1 MRALRFVVLALVA
14 LTVALPVRAA
24 EGDQLDAVQ
33 HSVDG
38 NYLDFLPFAKVELP
52 RFFVVRDASGAL
64 GFDFY
69 ATTKAALRSGD
80 YVMKK
85 EDGEQGGDSAS
96 DDAAAGYGGDSTSD
110 GAYGDGA
117 SGSLEAKLASGK
129 HLYETIVPASGS
141 MVIDLSPTR
150 HLLFALLGMLIV
162 ALLFISMASKYK
174 KGVGRTSAPKGTL
187 QNMLESIILYV
198 RDEIAVPQLGNKAD
212 KYMPYLLTV
221 FFFILTCN
229 LLGLMPYGAAA
240 TSNIAITAVLAF
252 FTFALTQM
260 AGTKDYWMHIL
271 WPPGIPVLIKFI
283 LIPVE
288 ILGIFTKPFALA
300 IRLFAN
306 ITAGHLVILN
316 LIGLIFILAALFGPV
331 VGFGVAV
338 PSILMTVFIY
348 ALKVLVSLIQAYVF
362 TILSALFIGQAAEEH
377 DHHHHDESHA
387 HEIARH
393 ASAPI
398 VATNGSTQEKQLVGA
413 PVTA

>member
-1 MRALRFVVLALVA
+1 
-14 LTVALPVRAA
+14 
-24 EGDQLDAVQ
+24 
-33 HSVDG
+33 
-38 NYLDFLPFAKVELP
+38 
-52 RFFVVRDASGAL
+52 
-64 GFDFY
+64 
-69 ATTKAALRSGD
+69 
-80 YVMKK
+80 
-85 EDGEQGGDSAS
+85 
-96 DDAAAGYGGDSTSD
+96 
-110 GAYGDGA
+110 
-117 SGSLEAKLASGK
+117 
-129 HLYETIVPASGS
+129 
-141 MVIDLSPTR
+141 
-150 HLLFALLGMLIV
+150 
-162 ALLFISMASKYK
+162 K
-174 KGVGRTSAPKGTL
+174 KGIGRTSAPKGTL
-187 QNMLESIILYV
+187 QNMLESIVLYV

-252 FTFALTQM
+252 FTFVLTQM

-377 DHHHHDESHA
+377 DHHHDESHA
-387 HEIARH
+387 HDAVHH

-398 VATNGSTQEKQLVGA
+398 VSTNGSTQEKQLVGA
-413 PVTA
+413 PVSA

>member
-1 MRALRFVVLALVA
+1 RLMRALRFAVLALVA
-14 LTVALPVRAA
+14 LTATLPVRAA
-24 EGDQLDAVQ
+24 EGDQLDAVA
-33 HSVDG
+33 HSSDG

-52 RFFVVRDASGAL
+52 RFFVVRDETGAL

-69 ATTKAALRSGD
+69 PTTKAALRSGD

-85 EDGEQGGDSAS
+85 ADGEQGSDYAS
-96 DDAAAGYGGDSTSD
+96 DDAASGYSDSAGGD
-110 GAYGDGA
+110 AYGDDAYGDDA
-117 SGSLEAKLASGK
+117 AGGLEAKLASGK

-162 ALLFISMASKYK
+162 ALLFISMANKYK
-174 KGVGRTSAPKGTL
+174 KGIGRTSAPKGTL

-252 FTFALTQM
+252 FTFVVTQM
-260 AGTKDYWMHIL
+260 AGTKDYWMHIF
-271 WPPGIPVLIKFI
+271 WPPGIPTLIKFI
-283 LIPVE
+283 LIPIE

-306 ITAGHLVILN
+306 IVAGHLVILN
-316 LIGLIFILAALFGPV
+316 LIGLIFILAALFGPIA
-331 VGFGVAV
+331 GYAIAL
-338 PSILMTVFIY
+338 PSVLMTVFIY

-377 DHHHHDESHA
+377 DHHGHDHGHGAHA
-387 HEIARH
+387 HGAVQH
-393 ASAPI
+393 ASVPA
-398 VATNGSTQEKQLVGA
+398 
-413 PVTA
+413 